1 MMIGPAPMM
10 RIEEISFRLGI
21 PVTRACSTFG
31 RRGEALA
38 RMTVEMEAE
47 APSYTGERP
56 KKSTQRS

>member
-38 RMTVEMEAE
+38 RMIVEMEAE
-47 APSYTGERP
+47 APSYTGGGA
-56 KKSTQRS
+56 